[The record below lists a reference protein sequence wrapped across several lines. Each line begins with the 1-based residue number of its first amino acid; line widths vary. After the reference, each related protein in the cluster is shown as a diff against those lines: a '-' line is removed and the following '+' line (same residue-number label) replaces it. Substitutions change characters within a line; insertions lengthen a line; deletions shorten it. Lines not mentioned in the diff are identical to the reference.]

1 MCDVDSESVP
11 MRLSD
16 KKEED
21 KDGQSLI
28 NINKKKM
35 EEVSTEK
42 IKVKSE

>member
-1 MCDVDSESVP
+1 